1 MLMFKRINIIKRAFS
16 EHTIIAWMMFA
27 AIVPMLFL
35 AFFAYKKSEATLE
48 QAISNA
54 LLSEIDKKSNEVDH
68 SIAAKKVNL
77 MQLSELPELAEIVKL
92 SGSKGNLPGAD
103 RKQIEGFSNY
113 LKYITPK
120 LGVSD
125 LFIVS
130 MDGKMDYA
138 LYNKP
143 LVGQLL
149 SKDNTELLDLY
160 NAYDGAR
167 MVHMPYINTSYNGVN
182 VFGLSIYLSNVISG
196 KDSTNAVLILKL
208 DPNHIR
214 SLIQLNF
221 GYTKSDYTLLGM
233 MMGSKPVIVISTVQ
247 QAESEKNSP
256 YSLAIIKLLQ
266 RSIAG
271 EVAQKPVEIMKNGHP
286 ILAIYS
292 FVPQLNM
299 GMIIEYDKAEV
310 YQKIRWLKV
319 YMIVITLIDLLMV
332 IMIVLWIA
340 GSLREAHRKSERL
353 LENILPKFVA
363 DELKEKK
370 LFLARHV
377 DHVSVIFIDII
388 KFTPIFSSK
397 SPEDVVVI
405 LDALFSIF
413 DNLSDK
419 YQLEKIKTIG
429 DSYMAA
435 SGLIVPQD
443 DHASRAVNLGLDAI
457 EAVHQYNLT
466 SHTDFAIRV
475 GIDSGN
481 VIAGIIGKKK
491 FSYDLWGNS
500 VNCASRM
507 ESTGLPNELQ
517 ISAQT
522 YSALLN
528 KEEYRFTLR
537 KNVMVK
543 GLGEMDTYLVSR
555 LSGNPTSTKSL

>member
-1 MLMFKRINIIKRAFS
+1 M
-16 EHTIIAWMMFA
+16 
-27 AIVPMLFL
+27 
-35 AFFAYKKSEATLE
+35 
-48 QAISNA
+48 
-54 LLSEIDKKSNEVDH
+54 
-68 SIAAKKVNL
+68 
-77 MQLSELPELAEIVKL
+77 
-92 SGSKGNLPGAD
+92 
-103 RKQIEGFSNY
+103 
-113 LKYITPK
+113 
-120 LGVSD
+120 
-125 LFIVS
+125 
-130 MDGKMDYA
+130 
-138 LYNKP
+138 
-143 LVGQLL
+143 
-149 SKDNTELLDLY
+149 
-160 NAYDGAR
+160 
-167 MVHMPYINTSYNGVN
+167 
-182 VFGLSIYLSNVISG
+182 
-196 KDSTNAVLILKL
+196 
-208 DPNHIR
+208 
-214 SLIQLNF
+214 
-221 GYTKSDYTLLGM
+221 
-233 MMGSKPVIVISTVQ
+233 
-247 QAESEKNSP
+247 
-256 YSLAIIKLLQ
+256 
-266 RSIAG
+266 
-271 EVAQKPVEIMKNGHP
+271 
-286 ILAIYS
+286 
-292 FVPQLNM
+292 
-299 GMIIEYDKAEV
+299 
-310 YQKIRWLKV
+310 
-319 YMIVITLIDLLMV
+319 
-332 IMIVLWIA
+332 
-340 GSLREAHRKSERL
+340 
-353 LENILPKFVA
+353 
-363 DELKEKK
+363 
-370 LFLARHV
+370 
-377 DHVSVIFIDII
+377 
-388 KFTPIFSSK
+388 
-397 SPEDVVVI
+397 I